1 MPGVSVPD
9 VYSVADVPKGPEIG
23 LKQRSSERFFLDA
36 CLVRG
41 SRISGIEHRTEQD
54 TDQKSVDLGI
64 PDLAAS

>member
-9 VYSVADVPKGPEIG
+9 VYAVTDVPKGPQIG
-23 LKQRSSERFFLDA
+23 LKQRSLERFFLDA
-36 CLVRG
+36 CLARG
-41 SRISGIEHRTEQD
+41 SRISGIEHRNEQD